1 MKPVYKF
8 LDIAHLGLHNLTVHK
23 VRSFLTALGIIFGVM
38 GVMATLAISEGGSRK
53 AQETLRELGSDN
65 IIINSQKPVTDDSKA
80 TNMTG
85 GWATEYGLTR
95 VDVIRLRT
103 NIPDIRTSA
112 IVHRQ
117 RKLARVGARNLNA
130 TVLGTQ
136 TSYERVARIELRS
149 GRFIVPSDEIDA
161 RPVCVLTEALA
172 KKLFLFDDPVHR
184 IVMLGDQPFRVIGV
198 MNGVPATMARL
209 TGSDSD
215 DSLIVPLS
223 TDRDR
228 FGELLSE
235 RTSGSITRELV
246 FASQVVLQMKDE
258 QSLIDGAAVARNLLS
273 REHPQVDYSVTV
285 PQELLEQQKEQ
296 RRIWNVVLIAISLIA
311 LVVGGIGI
319 MNIMLAGVTE
329 RTREIGVRRA
339 LGAKRADI
347 VMQFLVE
354 AVALSVVGGIIGI
367 GMGMLVPMAFQ
378 WAFNIEAVLTTGI
391 IVLPL
396 FVAVLVGLTS
406 GLYPAI
412 RAANLD
418 PINALRHE

>member
-1 MKPVYKF
+1 MKPIYKI

-65 IIINSQKPVTDDSKA
+65 IIINSQKPVNNDSRA
-80 TNMTG
+80 SNTTG
-85 GWATEYGLTR
+85 GVAQYGLTHID
-95 VDVIRLRT
+95 VDRLET

-112 IVHRQ
+112 VVHRQ
-117 RKLARVGARNLNA
+117 RKLARVGPRNINA

-136 TSYERVARIELRS
+136 TSYSRVARVELGS
-149 GRFIVPSDEIDA
+149 GRFITPSDETGA

-172 KKLFLFDDPVHR
+172 KRLFLFDDPLHR
-184 IVMLGDQPFRVIGV
+184 IVTLGDEPFTVIGV
-198 MNGVPATMARL
+198 MSGVPATMARL

-215 DSLIVPLS
+215 DCLLIPLA
-223 TDRDR
+223 TDRER
-228 FGELLSE
+228 FGQMLSE
-235 RTSGSITRELV
+235 RASGTITRELV

-258 QSLIDGAAVARNLLS
+258 QALIDGAAVARELLS
-273 REHPQVDYSVTV
+273 REHPQADYSVIV
-285 PQELLEQQKEQ
+285 PHELIEQQKQQ

-367 GMGMLVPMAFQ
+367 GLGTLVPMVFQ
-378 WAFNIEAVLTTGI
+378 WAFDIEAILTTGI

-406 GLYPAI
+406 GLYPAV

-418 PINALRHE
+418 PITALRHE

>member
-8 LDIAHLGLHNLTVHK
+8 LDIARLGLHNLTVHK

-38 GVMATLAISEGGSRK
+38 GVMATLAISEGGSQK
-53 AQETLRELGSDN
+53 AQETLKELGSDN
-65 IIINSQKPVTDDSKA
+65 IIINSQKPVSDDSKA

-112 IVHRQ
+112 VVHRQ

-136 TSYERVARIELRS
+136 TSYQHVARIELRS
-149 GRFIVPSDEIDA
+149 GRFIVPSDETDA

-172 KKLFLFDDPVHR
+172 KKLFLFDDPIHR
-184 IVMLGDQPFRVIGV
+184 IVTLGDQPFRVIGV

-215 DSLIVPLS
+215 DSLIIPLA

-235 RTSGSITRELV
+235 RTSGSITREMV

-258 QSLIDGAAVARNLLS
+258 QTLIDGAAVARNLLS
-273 REHPQVDYSVTV
+273 REHPQVDYSVIV

-354 AVALSVVGGIIGI
+354 AVALSVVGGMIGI
-367 GMGMLVPMAFQ
+367 GMGMLVPLVFQ

>member
-1 MKPVYKF
+1 MKPIYKI
-8 LDIAHLGLHNLTVHK
+8 LDVAHLGLHNLTVHK

-53 AQETLRELGSDN
+53 AQETLQELGSDN
-65 IIINSQKPVTDDSKA
+65 IIINSQKPVSNDSRA
-80 TNMTG
+80 SNTTG
-85 GWATEYGLTR
+85 GVAQYGLTKI
-95 VDVIRLRT
+95 DVARLGT
-103 NIPDIRTSA
+103 NIPEIRISA

-117 RKLARVGARNLNA
+117 RKLARVGSRNINA

-136 TSYERVARIELRS
+136 TSYSRVARVELGC
-149 GRFIVPSDEIDA
+149 GRFITPSDETEA

-172 KKLFLFDDPVHR
+172 KRLFLFEDPLHQ
-184 IVMLGDQPFRVIGV
+184 IVRLGDEPFIVIGV
-198 MNGVPATMARL
+198 MSGVPATMARL
-209 TGSDSD
+209 TGSDSED
-215 DSLIVPLS
+215 CLLIPLA

-228 FGELLSE
+228 FGMMLSE
-235 RTSGSITRELV
+235 RASGTLTRELV

-258 QSLIDGAAVARNLLS
+258 QALMNGAAVARNLLS
-273 REHPQVDYSVTV
+273 RVHPQADYSVIV
-285 PQELLEQQKEQ
+285 PKELLEQQKQQ

-367 GMGMLVPMAFQ
+367 GMGTLVPMVFQ
-378 WAFNIEAVLTTGI
+378 WAFNIEAILTTGI

>member
-1 MKPVYKF
+1 MKPVYKI
-8 LDIAHLGLHNLTVHK
+8 LDIAQLGLHNLTVHK

-65 IIINSQKPVTDDSKA
+65 IIINSQKPVSDDAKA
-80 TNMTG
+80 SNTT
-85 GWATEYGLTR
+85 GWATQYGLTR
-95 VDVIRLRT
+95 LDVARLRT
-103 NIPDIRTSA
+103 NIPDIRTVA
-112 IVHRQ
+112 VVHRQ
-117 RKLARVGARNLNA
+117 RKLAHVGPRNINA

-136 TSYERVARIELRS
+136 TSYGQVARIGLRT
-149 GRFIVPSDEIDA
+149 GRFIMPSDEADA

-172 KKLFLFDDPVHR
+172 KKLFLFDDPLNKV
-184 IVMLGDQPFRVIGV
+184 ISLGDQPFSVIGV
-198 MNGVPATMARL
+198 MDGIPATMARL

-215 DSLIVPLS
+215 DCLIIPLA
-223 TDRDR
+223 TDRER
-228 FGELLSE
+228 FGQMLSE
-235 RTSGSITRELV
+235 RTSGSIVRETV
-246 FASQVVLQMKDE
+246 FASQLVLQMKDE
-258 QSLIDGAAVARNLLS
+258 QALIDGAAVARNLLS
-273 REHPQVDYSVTV
+273 REHPKSDYAVIV
-285 PQELLEQQKEQ
+285 PQELLEQQKQQ

-354 AVALSVVGGIIGI
+354 AVALSVVGAILGI

-378 WAFNIEAVLTTGI
+378 WAFDIQAVLTTGS

-396 FVAVLVGLTS
+396 FVAILVGLTS
-406 GLYPAI
+406 GLYPAV

-418 PINALRHE
+418 PITALRHE